1 MSGRVSLLS
10 PTRYIESMPFADP
23 AQLQP
28 IRFGI
33 IGPGRAAARFAQ
45 GLTAVESTSLHAVWG
60 RNPERT
66 QSFAQKFNVPHSY
79 SSLDQ
84 FLPSEID
91 AIYVATHPDTHADL
105 CIQSLAAGKHVLCE
119 KPSALNVHQLEQI
132 LAAARQYDRL
142 FMEAM
147 KPPFFP
153 LYQRLRKHLQDD
165 PIGPIGFVRAG
176 HCDSTL
182 PPDYPL
188 HFPELGGGGILGIGP
203 YEAFLALD
211 WLGEL
216 KQVQTLGRL
225 NPEGVDS
232 LALFQTEHE
241 HGFAQLHT
249 GLDLLSRGDA
259 LLSAPRGYVLIHANW
274 WNPTRAT
281 VHYTNNRVIELHE
294 PYTAGG
300 FNYETAHFCQLIRDC
315 LRESPIITH
324 KMSLSMA
331 HLLES
336 ARKSLGVHFPGE

>member
-1 MSGRVSLLS
+1 
-10 PTRYIESMPFADP
+10 MPSEDAHHP
-23 AQLQP
+23 LQQ

-45 GLTAVESTSLHAVWG
+45 GLVAVESASLTSVWG
-60 RNPERT
+60 RNQERT
-66 QSFAQKFNVPHSY
+66 QSFAQKFSVPHPHA
-79 SSLDQ
+79 SLDQ
-84 FLPSEID
+84 FLASDID

-105 CIQSLAAGKHVLCE
+105 CIQSLAACKHVLCE
-119 KPSALNVHQLEQI
+119 KPSTLNEAQLVQV
-132 LAAARQYDRL
+132 LAAARLHDRL

-153 LYQRLRKHLQDD
+153 LYQRLREHLQAD

-182 PPDYPL
+182 SPDYPL

-216 KQVQTLGRL
+216 KQVQTMGRL
-225 NPEGVDS
+225 SPAGVDS
-232 LALFQTEHE
+232 LALFQSEHE

-281 VHYTNNRVIELHE
+281 IH
-294 PYTAGG
+294 
-300 FNYETAHFCQLIRDC
+300 
-315 LRESPIITH
+315 
-324 KMSLSMA
+324 
-331 HLLES
+331 
-336 ARKSLGVHFPGE
+336 

>member
-1 MSGRVSLLS
+1 
-10 PTRYIESMPFADP
+10 MPFTDRP
-23 AQLQP
+23 QP

-45 GLTAVESTSLHAVWG
+45 GLTAVESASLTSVWG

-66 QSFAQKFNVPHSY
+66 ESFAQKFSAPHSY
-79 SSLDQ
+79 SSLNQ
-84 FLPSEID
+84 FLSTDID
-91 AIYVATHPDTHADL
+91 AVYVSTHPDTHASL
-105 CIQSLAAGKHVLCE
+105 CIQSLDAGKHVLCE
-119 KPSALNVHQLEQI
+119 KPSALNEAQLVEV
-132 LAAARQYDRL
+132 LAAARHHARL

-153 LYQRLRKHLQDD
+153 LYQRLRDHLQAD
-165 PIGPIGFVRAG
+165 PIGPVGFVRAG

-182 PPDYPL
+182 PPEYPL

-211 WLGEL
+211 WLGPL
-216 KQVQTLGRL
+216 KQIQTMGRL
-225 NPEGVDS
+225 NPAGVDS
-232 LALFQTEHE
+232 MAIVQTEHE
-241 HGFAQLHT
+241 RGFAQLHT

-281 VHYTNNRVIELHE
+281 VHYVTGRIIELHE

-300 FNYETAHFCQLIRDC
+300 FNYETAHFCQLIRQG
-315 LRESPIITH
+315 LRESPIISH
-324 KMSLSMA
+324 QMSLAMA
-331 HLLES
+331 RLLES
-336 ARKSLGVHFPGE
+336 ARKSLGVHFPTE